1 MTADELWKA
10 YVKKYPA
17 FADNNKKVTVS
28 VETLEK
34 MVKSAFFS
42 GAESVEPRKSSED
55 AFRDVFGGMFGDSF
69 KKK

>member
-17 FADNNKKVTVS
+17 FAAKNSKVTVS

-34 MVKSAFFS
+34 MVKSAFSS
-42 GAESVEPRKSSED
+42 GVESVDTSGGKKSAYDEL
-55 AFRDVFGGMFGDSF
+55 FGTMFGGNR
-69 KKK
+69 K

>member
-17 FADNNKKVTVS
+17 FADSSNKVTVS

-34 MVKSAFFS
+34 MVKSAYNS
-42 GAESVEPRKSSED
+42 GCEATEKPKSSED
-55 AFRDVFGGMFGDSF
+55 AFRDVFGGMFGDNF